1 MRDDLETGEPRTVN
15 RRNLLIVLGAIGGI
29 WLLSNVGGPDIDSD
43 FNDDSPPVVLVGGS
57 DEEADAAIAKAEARI
72 ESAADRI
79 GARVEERVRERSA
92 GRGEAFDQDEMDAA
106 VEELKQGKPERF
118 LELMERY

>member
-1 MRDDLETGEPRTVN
+1 MRNNPETGEPVTVN

-29 WLLSNVGGPDIDSD
+29 WLLSNIDGLDIDFD
-43 FNDDSPPVVLVGGS
+43 LDDESPSVVLVGGS

-72 ESAADRI
+72 ETAAKRI
-79 GARVEERVRERSA
+79 EARVKERVRERSA
-92 GRGEAFDQDEMDAA
+92 ERGEAFDQDKMDAA

-118 LELMERY
+118 LELMERN